1 MYSHKNK
8 EASKKKKNLN
18 DASTSIICFS
28 EVSLHCSEDDYI
40 YIYIYIY
47 ISWKK
52 ETILVPLSVALPI
65 SLPFMKEPHGQGQP
79 LNGSFKLTLSWK

>member
-1 MYSHKNK
+1 MMQVHQLFVSPKSHFI
-8 EASKKKKNLN
+8 AVRM
-18 DASTSIICFS
+18 T
-28 EVSLHCSEDDYI
+28 
-40 YIYIYIY
+40 IYIY

-65 SLPFMKEPHGQGQP
+65 SLLFMKEPHGQGQP